1 MRLATFFKT
10 FAFGGPV
17 AASSCRIFSSSA
29 VIPIYKLLRVKK
41 NSASKDYST
50 FRYHVHYNVEVKRK
64 RQSTIEEKRQ
74 IKEDKHT

>member
-1 MRLATFFKT
+1 MQDLFFLCSYT
-10 FAFGGPV
+10 NLQVTESF
-17 AASSCRIFSSSA
+17 
-29 VIPIYKLLRVKK
+29 K

-64 RQSTIEEKRQ
+64 RQSTIEEKRE

>member
-1 MRLATFFKT
+1 MQDLFFLCSYTNLQVTESK
-10 FAFGGPV
+10 
-17 AASSCRIFSSSA
+17 
-29 VIPIYKLLRVKK
+29 KK

-50 FRYHVHYNVEVKRK
+50 FRYHVHYNVEVKRE